1 MVAYHLKR
9 FQIENKGFSL
19 KTIAILNDVHDADY
33 VVQHRAKFNE
43 VTLISTHAAV
53 DDYLEFHELSCIP
66 ISSYLQSEEIT
77 QFYAE
82 ADCVNEILHALD
94 KEFGNELNQLLGF
107 RTPLRFF
114 YALYRYR
121 GRYEYTNLL
130 KSKTAFERILS
141 ELNPNQ
147 VIFFQPRK
155 PQDSLSFFLTRI
167 HILEL
172 MLAQKDVLTEKLIA
186 PISKRISLI
195 EKETSRENKVKRF
208 VFGGVSNLFTM
219 IKKKIRGEISDTAPL
234 VVKADSRCL
243 VLINGARSAELLPD
257 EFKRKLSGGVGL
269 QKRMKEEKNF
279 PPVKLLEARNEA
291 FKSLEIEMEINLR
304 NVFKSI
310 VLDDICNKFDEYTL
324 PVKNLHALALKESL
338 VGGIWVRPPA
348 ATNGLI
354 FLVEYLLQ
362 NNLIVLGRQHGG
374 NYGIEV
380 SQPKHF
386 DSDFWW
392 STHYLSYGFTKEDLT
407 ETSPALQPLCD
418 IIPAGEKVTVISNP
432 STRERIDI
440 LFPISNATSFYK
452 EGGRPLIHEL
462 AEYQRELL
470 KFLNQLSGVRVVV
483 KPFPGYNYATSAFM
497 ELLPKLK
504 NVEVMKTPFTQVL
517 EHYDVGVIVSEFP
530 SSPLFEC
537 LKTDAEILS
546 LTNPLL
552 PFNITADRLLKKR
565 IYFYDSLPELK
576 QGVTDFLE
584 GRLSQRRTS
593 EFAEK
598 YLLPAN
604 SKGIKKITAKIF
616 GMA

>member
-1 MVAYHLKR
+1 M
-9 FQIENKGFSL
+9 

-53 DDYLEFHELSCIP
+53 DDYLEAHELSCIP
-66 ISSYLQSEEIT
+66 ISSYLKAEEVT
-77 QFYAE
+77 RFYSE
-82 ADCVNEILHALD
+82 ADCVNAILRDLD
-94 KEFGNELNQLLGF
+94 KEFGNELNELLGF
-107 RTPLRFF
+107 KNPLRFF
-114 YALYRYR
+114 CALYRYR

-130 KSKTAFERILS
+130 KAKTAFERILS
-141 ELNPNQ
+141 ELKPHQ

-155 PQDSLSFFLTRI
+155 PQDSLSFFSTRI

-172 MLAQKDVLTEKLIA
+172 MQVQRDIVTEKLIA

-195 EKETSRENKVKRF
+195 EKETSRENKLKRF
-208 VFGGVSNLFTM
+208 VFGRVSNLFTM
-219 IKKKIRGEISDTAPL
+219 IKKKLRGEISDTAPL
-234 VVKADSRCL
+234 VVKAESGWL

-269 QKRMKEEKNF
+269 QNRVQEAKNL
-279 PPVKLLEARNEA
+279 PPVKLIEARNEA

-324 PVKNLHALALKESL
+324 PVKNLHTLALKERL
-338 VGGIWVRPPA
+338 VGGIWVRPPV

-392 STHYLSYGFTKEDLT
+392 STHYLSYGFTKEDLS
-407 ETSPALQPLCD
+407 ETSPVLQARCE
-418 IIPAGEKVTVISNP
+418 IIPVGEKTTVLSSS
-432 STRERIDI
+432 STSEKIDI
-440 LFPISNATSFYK
+440 LFPVSNAASFYK
-452 EGGRPLIHEL
+452 EGVRPLLHDL
-462 AEYQRELL
+462 AKYQRELL

-497 ELLPKLK
+497 ELLRTCK
-504 NVEVMKTPFTQVL
+504 NVEVFDMPFTQTL
-517 EHYDVGVIVSEFP
+517 EKYAIGAIVSEFP

-546 LTNPLL
+546 LANPLL
-552 PFNITADRLLKKR
+552 PFNATADRLVQKR
-565 IYFYDSLPELK
+565 VYFYDSLPELK
-576 QGVTDFLE
+576 QGITDFLQS
-584 GRLSQRRTS
+584 RLPQRRNS
-593 EFAEK
+593 EFAQK

-604 SKGIKKITAKIF
+604 PQSIKKITAEIF

>member
-1 MVAYHLKR
+1 MAAYHLKR
-9 FQIENKGFSL
+9 FQIESKGFSL

-53 DDYLEFHELSCIP
+53 DDYLEAHELSCIP
-66 ISSYLQSEEIT
+66 ISSYLKSEEIT

-82 ADCVNEILHALD
+82 ADCVNAILHDLD

-107 RTPLRFF
+107 KTPLRFF

-121 GRYEYTNLL
+121 GKYEYTNLL

-141 ELNPNQ
+141 ELKPRQ

-155 PQDSLSFFLTRI
+155 PQDSLSFFSTRI

-208 VFGGVSNLFTM
+208 VFGGVSNLFAM

-234 VVKADSRCL
+234 VVKADSGWVVL
-243 VLINGARSAELLPD
+243 VNGARSAELLPD
-257 EFKRKLSGGVGL
+257 EFKRKLSGRISLQNGL
-269 QKRMKEEKNF
+269 KEEKHLL
-279 PPVKLLEARNEA
+279 PVKLIEARNEA
-291 FKSLEIEMEINLR
+291 FKSLEIEAEINIR

-310 VLDDICNKFDEYTL
+310 VLDDICNKFDEYVL
-324 PVKNLHALALKESL
+324 PVKNLHTLALKEKL

-392 STHYLSYGFTKEDLT
+392 STHYLSYGFTKDDLK
-407 ETSPALQPLCD
+407 ETSPALQARCE
-418 IIPAGEKVTVISNP
+418 IIPAGEKVTISSN
-432 STRERIDI
+432 SSAREKIDI
-440 LFPISNATSFYK
+440 LFPISNAASLYK

-462 AEYQRELL
+462 AQYQRKLL

-483 KPFPGYNYATSAFM
+483 KPFPSYNYATSAFM
-497 ELLPKLK
+497 ELLQTCK
-504 NVEVMKTPFTQVL
+504 NVEVFDMPFTQVL
-517 EHYDVGVIVSEFP
+517 EKYSIGAIVSEFP

-537 LKTDAEILS
+537 LKTDAEILL

-552 PFNITADRLLKKR
+552 PFNATADRLLQKR
-565 IYFYDSLPELK
+565 VYFYDSLPELE
-576 QGVTDFLE
+576 QSITDFLQ
-584 GRLSQRRTS
+584 GRLSRRRNS

-598 YLLPAN
+598 YLLPVNAE
-604 SKGIKKITAKIF
+604 GIKKITAEIF

>member
-1 MVAYHLKR
+1 M
-9 FQIENKGFSL
+9 
-19 KTIAILNDVHDADY
+19 KTIAILNDVHDADC
-33 VVQHRAKFNE
+33 VVQHRAQFDT

-53 DDYLEFHELSCIP
+53 DDYLEAHGLSCTP
-66 ISSYLQSEEIT
+66 ISSYLKPEEIV

-82 ADCVNEILHALD
+82 ADCVNGILHELD
-94 KEFGNELNQLLGF
+94 KEFGNKLNETLGF
-107 RTPLRFF
+107 KVPLRFF
-114 YALYRYR
+114 YSLYRYR

-130 KSKTAFERILS
+130 KAKTAFERILS
-141 ELNPNQ
+141 ELKPHKA
-147 VIFFQPRK
+147 IFFQPRK
-155 PQDSLSFFLTRI
+155 PQDSLSFFSTRI

-172 MLAQKDVLTEKLIA
+172 MLAGKDVITEKLVA
-186 PISKRISLI
+186 PISKRIRLI

-208 VFGGVSNLFTM
+208 LFGNVANLFA
-219 IKKKIRGEISDTAPL
+219 IVKKKLKGDISDTAPL
-234 VVKADSRCL
+234 VVKGKSGWL

-257 EFKRKLSGGVGL
+257 EFNRKLLDGIGL
-269 QKRMKEEKNF
+269 QNRVKEENHL
-279 PPVKLLEARNEA
+279 PLMKLIEARNEA
-291 FKSLEIEMEINLR
+291 YKSLELETKISLQ

-310 VLDDICNKFDEYTL
+310 VLDDICNKFNEYVL
-324 PVKNLHALALKESL
+324 PVKNLDALALKENI

-380 SQPKHF
+380 SRPKHF

-392 STHYLSYGFTKEDLT
+392 STHYLSYGFTKMDLA
-407 ETSPALQPLCD
+407 ETSPALQARCE
-418 IIPAGEKVTVISNP
+418 IIPVGEKVTVLPLSAK
-432 STRERIDI
+432 REKIDI
-440 LFPISNATSFYK
+440 LFPISNASSFYK
-452 EGGRPLIHEL
+452 EGVRTLLHQL
-462 AEYQRELL
+462 SEYQRELL

-483 KPFPGYNYATSAFM
+483 KPFPGYSYATSAFM
-497 ELLPKLK
+497 ELLRTCK
-504 NVEVMKTPFTQVL
+504 NVEVLDVPFTKTL
-517 EHYDVGVIVSEFP
+517 EKYSIGAIVSEFP

-552 PFNITADRLLKKR
+552 PFNATADMLLQKR
-565 IYFYDSLPELK
+565 VYFYDSLPEIK
-576 QGVTDFLE
+576 QGISDFLE
-584 GRLSQRRTS
+584 NKLPRRRNS
-593 EFAEK
+593 EFDEK

-604 SKGIKKITAKIF
+604 PQGVKKITAEIF

>member
-1 MVAYHLKR
+1 M
-9 FQIENKGFSL
+9 

-33 VVQHRAKFNE
+33 IVQHRSQFNE

-53 DDYLEFHELSCIP
+53 DDYLEAHGLSSVS
-66 ISSYLQSEEIT
+66 ISSFLKSSEVSR
-77 QFYAE
+77 FYEEAE
-82 ADCVNEILHALD
+82 CVNIILHEFD
-94 KEFGNELNQLLGF
+94 REFGNELNEILEF
-107 RTPLRFF
+107 KVPLRFF

-130 KSKTAFERILS
+130 KSKTAFERIMS
-141 ELNPNQ
+141 ELKPYK

-155 PQDSLSFFLTRI
+155 PQDSFSFFLTRI

-172 MLAQKDVLTEKLIA
+172 MLTRRDVVTEKLVA

-208 VFGGVSNLFTM
+208 AFGGVSNLFAM
-219 IKKKIRGEISDTAPL
+219 VKKKLRGEISDTAPL
-234 VVKADSRCL
+234 AVKAKSGWL
-243 VLINGARSAELLPD
+243 VLLNGARSAELLPD
-257 EFKRKLSGGVGL
+257 EFKRKLSSGIGL
-269 QKRMKEEKNF
+269 QNHVKEEKIF
-279 PPVKLLEARNEA
+279 PPVKLIEARNEA
-291 FKSLEIEMEINLR
+291 FRSLEIETEINLQ

-310 VLDDICNKFDEYTL
+310 VLDDIYNKFDEYVL
-324 PVKNLHALALKESL
+324 PVRNLDSLAWKEKL
-338 VGGIWVRPPA
+338 VGGIWVRPPV

-392 STHYLSYGFTKEDLT
+392 STHYLSYGFTKEDLA
-407 ETSPALQPLCD
+407 ETTPDLQARCE
-418 IIPAGEKVTVISNP
+418 IIPAGEKVTVISTP
-432 STRERIDI
+432 SARERIDI
-440 LFPISNATSFYK
+440 LFPISNAASFYK

-462 AEYQRELL
+462 AQYQRELL

-497 ELLPKLK
+497 ELLRTCK
-504 NVEVMKTPFTQVL
+504 NVQVFDMPFTKVL
-517 EHYDVGVIVSEFP
+517 EKYSIGAIVSEFP
-530 SSPLFEC
+530 SSPLYEC

-552 PFNITADRLLKKR
+552 PFNATAELLLQKR
-565 IYFYDSLPELK
+565 IYFYDSLPEIK
-576 QGVTDFLE
+576 QGLTDFLHDK
-584 GRLSQRRTS
+584 LPRRRNS

-604 SKGIKKITAKIF
+604 PEVVKKSTAEIF
-616 GMA
+616 GIA